1 VPLLRIVTAVV
12 VAGFAS
18 AAPAPGAAA
27 PDATR
32 LSISV
37 SDGVSQV
44 RDKTSVA
51 YIATVV
57 NDGAAAVSGKLVLE
71 VPEYARYG
79 RAREA
84 KVTKQVASWTVEVL
98 PHSTVARRATAKI
111 GTIPPGQLRVTSLAS
126 LFLGPVTG
134 APAIRAADSD
144 RIAGVVDPPA
154 IPLPQPTS
162 KRPAAAA
169 TGPDDGGSSTWV
181 LVGGPVLA
189 AGLAGLAGLV
199 WWRRR
204 ADPVH
209 DDA

>member
-1 VPLLRIVTAVV
+1 VALLRIVTAVV
-12 VAGFAS
+12 VAGFVS
-18 AAPAPGAAA
+18 AAPAAAA

-51 YIATVV
+51 YVATVV
-57 NDGAAAVSGKLVLE
+57 NDGAAAVTGKLVLE
-71 VPEYARYG
+71 VPDFARYG
-79 RAREA
+79 GAHDA
-84 KVTKQVASWTVEVL
+84 KVTKQAASWTLRVP
-98 PHSTVARRATAKI
+98 PHSTMARRATVKI
-111 GTIPPGQLRVTSLAS
+111 GTIPSGQLRVTSLAS

-134 APAIRAADSD
+134 VPAIRAADSD

-154 IPLPQPTS
+154 TPLPQPAGQKPS
-162 KRPAAAA
+162 AAA
-169 TGPDDGGSSTWV
+169 TGPEGGGSSTWV
-181 LVGGPVLA
+181 VVGLPVLGA
-189 AGLAGLAGLV
+189 VGLAGLVGLV

-204 ADPVH
+204 AVPVH